1 MIKFRMP
8 LLAVRDV
15 EISKKFYHDLFDQE
29 VVLDLG
35 GNVTFSGGFSVQQDF
50 DRLTGVPKSTILH
63 QSHNMEL
70 YFEVDDFDAFTEKL
84 RGHLDVELVHPP
96 MTHAWQQRVV
106 RLYDPDWHMIEVGES
121 MEHIALRL
129 LDEGRSVEETAA
141 LILRCRPRKAARAAA
156 RQRREQLVLERP
168 ETRADPLLPRY
179 CGGQPR
185 ARCLRERRARPV
197 V

>member
-1 MIKFRMP
+1 M
-8 LLAVRDV
+8 
-15 EISKKFYHDLFDQE
+15 
-29 VVLDLG
+29 
-35 GNVTFSGGFSVQQDF
+35 
-50 DRLTGVPKSTILH
+50 PKSTILH

-141 LILRCRPRKAARAAA
+141 LIHHSTDFVEQWQKGFEIDMFGYEPEFVVCGDAGLLITMSAEESRLCCCTATARTA
-156 RQRREQLVLERP
+156 R
-168 ETRADPLLPRY
+168 TGTPRY
-179 CGGQPR
+179 PS
-185 ARCLRERRARPV
+185 
-197 V
+197 

>member
-70 YFEVDDFDAFTEKL
+70 YFEVTTL
-84 RGHLDVELVHPP
+84 
-96 MTHAWQQRVV
+96 T
-106 RLYDPDWHMIEVGES
+106 
-121 MEHIALRL
+121 
-129 LDEGRSVEETAA
+129 RS
-141 LILRCRPRKAARAAA
+141 RKSCADTWTWNWCI
-156 RQRREQLVLERP
+156 RR
-168 ETRADPLLPRY
+168 
-179 CGGQPR
+179 
-185 ARCLRERRARPV
+185 
-197 V
+197 

>member
-70 YFEVDDFDAFTEKL
+70 YFEVDDFAQTPGRGTGASADDAC
-84 RGHLDVELVHPP
+84 V
-96 MTHAWQQRVV
+96 
-106 RLYDPDWHMIEVGES
+106 
-121 MEHIALRL
+121 
-129 LDEGRSVEETAA
+129 
-141 LILRCRPRKAARAAA
+141 AAA
-156 RQRREQLVLERP
+156 CGAPVRP
-168 ETRADPLLPRY
+168 GLAYDRGR
-179 CGGQPR
+179 
-185 ARCLRERRARPV
+185 
-197 V
+197 

>member
-35 GNVTFSGGFSVQQDF
+35 GNVTFSA
-50 DRLTGVPKSTILH
+50 GVPKSTILH

-84 RGHLDVELVHPP
+84 RRHLDVELVHPP

-141 LILRCRPRKAARAAA
+141 LIHHPTDFVEQCRKG
-156 RQRREQLVLERP
+156 LK
-168 ETRADPLLPRY
+168 
-179 CGGQPR
+179 
-185 ARCLRERRARPV
+185 
-197 V
+197 

>member
-70 YFEVDDFDAFTEKL
+70 YFEVDDFDAFSVSLWSTSHFACWTRAVPWRK
-84 RGHLDVELVHPP
+84 PP
-96 MTHAWQQRVV
+96 
-106 RLYDPDWHMIEVGES
+106 
-121 MEHIALRL
+121 
-129 LDEGRSVEETAA
+129 RSSITR
-141 LILRCRPRKAARAAA
+141 LILWSNA
-156 RQRREQLVLERP
+156 ER
-168 ETRADPLLPRY
+168 
-179 CGGQPR
+179 
-185 ARCLRERRARPV
+185 V
-197 V
+197 

>member
-121 MEHIALRL
+121 MEHLALRL

-141 LILRCRPRKAARAAA
+141 LIHHPTDFVEQCRKG
-156 RQRREQLVLERP
+156 LK
-168 ETRADPLLPRY
+168 
-179 CGGQPR
+179 
-185 ARCLRERRARPV
+185 
-197 V
+197 

>member
-63 QSHNMEL
+63 QSHNMDRAA
-70 YFEVDDFDAFTEKL
+70 YWRQVKNGKYI
-84 RGHLDVELVHPP
+84 R
-96 MTHAWQQRVV
+96 M
-106 RLYDPDWHMIEVGES
+106 
-121 MEHIALRL
+121 
-129 LDEGRSVEETAA
+129 A
-141 LILRCRPRKAARAAA
+141 LIMTLLGLKDPKA
-156 RQRREQLVLERP
+156 EKE
-168 ETRADPLLPRY
+168 
-179 CGGQPR
+179 GN
-185 ARCLRERRARPV
+185 
-197 V
+197 

>member
-84 RGHLDVELVHPP
+84 RRHLDVELVHPP

-106 RLYDPDWHMIEVGES
+106 RLYDPDWHMIEVGEY
-121 MEHIALRL
+121 M
-129 LDEGRSVEETAA
+129 
-141 LILRCRPRKAARAAA
+141 
-156 RQRREQLVLERP
+156 
-168 ETRADPLLPRY
+168 
-179 CGGQPR
+179 
-185 ARCLRERRARPV
+185 
-197 V
+197 

>member
-1 MIKFRMP
+1 MP

-84 RGHLDVELVHPP
+84 RRHLDVELVHPP
-96 MTHAWQQRVV
+96 MTHAWQQRGAPV
-106 RLYDPDWHMIEVGES
+106 RPGLAHD
-121 MEHIALRL
+121 R
-129 LDEGRSVEETAA
+129 GR
-141 LILRCRPRKAARAAA
+141 
-156 RQRREQLVLERP
+156 
-168 ETRADPLLPRY
+168 
-179 CGGQPR
+179 
-185 ARCLRERRARPV
+185 
-197 V
+197 

>member
-84 RGHLDVELVHPP
+84 RRHLDVELVHPP
-96 MTHAWQQRVV
+96 MTYAWQQRVV
-106 RLYDPDWHMIEVGES
+106 RLYDPDWHMIEVGEYGAHRTS
-121 MEHIALRL
+121 PA
-129 LDEGRSVEETAA
+129 GRGTF
-141 LILRCRPRKAARAAA
+141 R
-156 RQRREQLVLERP
+156 
-168 ETRADPLLPRY
+168 
-179 CGGQPR
+179 GGD
-185 ARCLRERRARPV
+185 RRAHPSLD
-197 V
+197 

>member
-70 YFEVDDFDAFTEKL
+70 

-141 LILRCRPRKAARAAA
+141 LIHHPTDFVEQCRKG
-156 RQRREQLVLERP
+156 LK
-168 ETRADPLLPRY
+168 
-179 CGGQPR
+179 
-185 ARCLRERRARPV
+185 
-197 V
+197 